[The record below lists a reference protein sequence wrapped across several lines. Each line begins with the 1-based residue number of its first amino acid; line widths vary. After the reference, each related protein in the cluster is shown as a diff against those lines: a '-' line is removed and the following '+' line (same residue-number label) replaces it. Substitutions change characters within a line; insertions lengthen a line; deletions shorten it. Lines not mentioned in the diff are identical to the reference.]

1 MKQGEGEPVAI
12 KSPLSRRLWINWLID
27 AVLGVAAAIASL
39 SGIYFLFL
47 PMEGLQG
54 GRNPY
59 YGVHVLFE
67 RHTWEELHLWGGL
80 AMVGIAIIHLAVH
93 WRWVLRM
100 ARRMA
105 KAATGSG
112 PVMSRAAWIN
122 LWLDLI
128 VGSSFILTSVSGIV
142 FLLPPDGAIATVADR
157 VLSPMVWDLLHTWAG
172 IVLIAASALHI
183 DVHRGWILKTTLRAV
198 QSLGLGLS
206 SPTAQEPIAPRP

>member
-1 MKQGEGEPVAI
+1 MTTKN
-12 KSPLSRRLWINWLID
+12 PLSRRLWINWLID
-27 AVLGVAAAIASL
+27 AALGIAAIIASL

-67 RHTWEELHLWGGL
+67 RHTWEELHVWGGL

-105 KAATGSG
+105 KAATGGG

-157 VLSPMVWDLLHTWAG
+157 TLSPVGWDLLHTWAG
-172 IVLIAASALHI
+172 IVFIAASILHI
-183 DVHRGWILKTTLRAV
+183 DVHRGWILKTTYRIV
-198 QSLGLGLS
+198 QYLVTV
-206 SPTAQEPIAPRP
+206 SPFPVTQEPIAPRQ